1 VTVTGT
7 GFVPGAKVY
16 FGTHRSSSVTIISL
30 GVRRGRVGPRSG
42 RGEHD
47 MKGGSV
53 ADTILGPV
61 DYLAVEWPG
70 RHVTGEGFRLL
81 MDLVDR
87 EIVRVLDLLFIA
99 KDADGNVSTVDVS
112 EVEHSDALD
121 ERLWGLSSGLLDQS
135 DIDEV
140 AAAIEPGNLA
150 GILVYENVWAVPM
163 WTALD
168 RSSARLV
175 GAGRIVA
182 DDLIAALDAPD
193 PV

>member
-1 VTVTGT
+1 M
-7 GFVPGAKVY
+7 A
-16 FGTHRSSSVTIISL
+16 
-30 GVRRGRVGPRSG
+30 
-42 RGEHD
+42 
-47 MKGGSV
+47 
-53 ADTILGPV
+53 ATILGPI

-70 RHVTGEGFRLL
+70 RHVAGEGFRLL

-99 KDADGNVSTVDVS
+99 KDSDGKVSKVDVAD
-112 EVEHSDALD
+112 VEHSDALD
-121 ERLWGLSSGLLDQS
+121 QRLWGLSSGLLDQS

-140 AAAIEPGNLA
+140 AAAIGPGSLA

-175 GAGRIVA
+175 GAGRIPA
-182 DDLIAALDAPD
+182 GDLIAVLDATD
-193 PV
+193 PA

>member
-1 VTVTGT
+1 MGE
-7 GFVPGAKVY
+7 
-16 FGTHRSSSVTIISL
+16 SV
-30 GVRRGRVGPRSG
+30 
-42 RGEHD
+42 
-47 MKGGSV
+47 
-53 ADTILGPV
+53 LGPI

-70 RHVTGEGFRLL
+70 RNVTGEGFRLL

-87 EIVRVLDLLFIA
+87 GVVRVLDISFIVKHTDGTVSKVEA
-99 KDADGNVSTVDVS
+99 AD
-112 EVEHSDALD
+112 VEHSEALD
-121 ERLWGLSSGLLDQS
+121 ERLWGLSSDLLDQS
-135 DIDEV
+135 DIDQV
-140 AAAIEPGNLA
+140 AAAIEPGSLA

-163 WTALD
+163 WTAID

>member
-1 VTVTGT
+1 
-7 GFVPGAKVY
+7 
-16 FGTHRSSSVTIISL
+16 
-30 GVRRGRVGPRSG
+30 VG
-42 RGEHD
+42 
-47 MKGGSV
+47 
-53 ADTILGPV
+53 DTILGPI

-70 RHVTGEGFRLL
+70 RQVTGEGFGLL

-99 KDADGNVSTVDVS
+99 KDADGKVSAVDVAD
-112 EVEHSDALD
+112 VEHSDVLD
-121 ERLWGLSSGLLDQS
+121 TRLWGLASGLLDQA

-140 AAAIEPGNLA
+140 GAAIQPGSLA

-163 WTALD
+163 WTAID

-175 GAGRIVA
+175 GAGRVGA

-193 PV
+193 PA

>member
-1 VTVTGT
+1 VGDTV
-7 GFVPGAKVY
+7 
-16 FGTHRSSSVTIISL
+16 
-30 GVRRGRVGPRSG
+30 
-42 RGEHD
+42 
-47 MKGGSV
+47 
-53 ADTILGPV
+53 LGPI

-70 RHVTGEGFRLL
+70 RHGTGEGFRLL

-99 KDADGNVSTVDVS
+99 KDADGRVSKVDV
-112 EVEHSDALD
+112 EDVEHSDALD
-121 ERLWGLSSGLLDQS
+121 SRLWGLSSGLLDQS

-140 AAAIEPGNLA
+140 AVAIAPGSLG

-182 DDLIAALDAPD
+182 EDLIAALDAPSHM
-193 PV
+193 

>member
-1 VTVTGT
+1 M
-7 GFVPGAKVY
+7 GFVP
-16 FGTHRSSSVTIISL
+16 
-30 GVRRGRVGPRSG
+30 
-42 RGEHD
+42 
-47 MKGGSV
+47 
-53 ADTILGPV
+53 DTILGPI

-70 RHVTGEGFRLL
+70 GHVTGEGFRLL

-99 KDADGNVSTVDVS
+99 KDADGKVSKVDVA

-121 ERLWGLSSGLLDQS
+121 TRLWGLASGLLDQS

-140 AAAIEPGNLA
+140 ASAIEPGSLA

-163 WTALD
+163 WTAID

-175 GAGRIVA
+175 GAGRIGA
-182 DDLIAALDAPD
+182 DELMAALDTPD
-193 PV
+193 PA

>member
-1 VTVTGT
+1 M
-7 GFVPGAKVY
+7 
-16 FGTHRSSSVTIISL
+16 
-30 GVRRGRVGPRSG
+30 
-42 RGEHD
+42 GE
-47 MKGGSV
+47 
-53 ADTILGPV
+53 TILGPI

-99 KDADGNVSTVDVS
+99 KDDDGKVSKVDAAD
-112 EVEHSDALD
+112 VEHSEALD

-140 AAAIEPGNLA
+140 GSAIEPGSLA

-163 WTALD
+163 WTAID
-168 RSSARLV
+168 RSNARLV

-193 PV
+193 PA

>member
-1 VTVTGT
+1 MGDTV
-7 GFVPGAKVY
+7 
-16 FGTHRSSSVTIISL
+16 
-30 GVRRGRVGPRSG
+30 
-42 RGEHD
+42 
-47 MKGGSV
+47 
-53 ADTILGPV
+53 LGPI
-61 DYLAVEWPG
+61 DYLAVEWPE

-87 EIVRVLDLLFIA
+87 GIVRVLDILFIG
-99 KDADGNVSTVDVS
+99 KDTDGKVSKVEVA

-140 AAAIEPGNLA
+140 AAAIEPGGLA

-163 WTALD
+163 WTAID
-168 RSSARLV
+168 RSRARVV

-193 PV
+193 PA